1 MRIQFLVKFGFEM
14 KQVMRFLGII
24 TLSLLSWAAYSQG
37 QDKTVLFQGR
47 VVASSNAEFLPLAYV
62 FNPQAGRGALSDNF
76 GQVDMY
82 VFPGDSLVISY
93 IGYKKKYYI
102 VPRDTELVHQV
113 IIPMEEMTTMLREVK
128 VFPHSSE
135 EEFKQAFL
143 AMELRDAQQRDNARN
158 NLEQSK
164 LNVFALQAGMG
175 ASSNFRNFSDM
186 MISSQANKS
195 FFNSPML
202 ALTNPFAWMSFIK
215 SVKNGD
221 LKRKDYKKA
230 YEFLPKENLNRQMF
244 LRNLKS
250 N

>member
-1 MRIQFLVKFGFEM
+1 M
-14 KQVMRFLGII
+14 KQMTRFLGIML
-24 TLSLLSWAAYSQG
+24 LSLLSWTAFSQG

-47 VVASSNAEFLPLAYV
+47 VVASSNSEFLPLAYI

-186 MISSQANKS
+186 MISGQANKS
-195 FFNSPML
+195 FVSSPL
-202 ALTNPFAWMSFIK
+202 LSLTNPFAWMSFIK
-215 SVKNGD
+215 SIKNGD
-221 LKRKDYKKA
+221 LKRKDWKEAYK
-230 YEFLPKENLNRQMF
+230 LQPKQVVSPQQFMQD
-244 LRNLKS
+244 LRR
-250 N
+250 

>member
-1 MRIQFLVKFGFEM
+1 M
-14 KQVMRFLGII
+14 KHAMRFLGILL
-24 TLSLLSWAAYSQG
+24 LSLLSWTAFSQG

-47 VVASSNAEFLPLAYV
+47 VVASSNAEFLPLAYI

-93 IGYKKKYYI
+93 IGYKKMYYI

-113 IIPMEEMTTMLREVK
+113 IIPMEEMTTMLRDVK

-143 AMELRDAQQRDNARN
+143 AMELRNKKERDNARD

-164 LNVFALQAGMG
+164 LNAFAMQAGMG

-202 ALTNPFAWMSFIK
+202 ALTNPFAWISFIK

-221 LKRKDYKKA
+221 LKRKDYQKA
-230 YEFLPKENLNRQMF
+230 YEFLPKENINRTLF

>member
-1 MRIQFLVKFGFEM
+1 MKKRLAVRVIGALAFCLV
-14 KQVMRFLGII
+14 
-24 TLSLLSWAAYSQG
+24 SLTAFSQG

-47 VVASSNAEFLPLAYV
+47 VVASSNAEFLPLAYI

-102 VPRDTELVHQV
+102 VPRDTDLVHQV
-113 IIPMEEMTTMLREVK
+113 IIPMEEMTTLLREVK

-143 AMELRDAQQRDNARN
+143 AMELRDAKERETVRR

-175 ASSNFRNFSDM
+175 ASSNFRNFSDL
-186 MISSQANKS
+186 MISSQANKN
-195 FFNSPML
+195 FFNDPML
-202 ALTNPFAWMSFIK
+202 AFTNPFAWINFIK

-221 LKRKDYKKA
+221 LKKKDYKKA

>member
-1 MRIQFLVKFGFEM
+1 
-14 KQVMRFLGII
+14 
-24 TLSLLSWAAYSQG
+24 
-37 QDKTVLFQGR
+37 
-47 VVASSNAEFLPLAYV
+47 VASSNAEFLPLAYI

-113 IIPMEEMTTMLREVK
+113 IIPMDEMTTMLREVK

-135 EEFKQAFL
+135 DEFKQAFL
-143 AMELRDAQQRDNARN
+143 AMELRDARQRDNVRN

-164 LNVFALQAGMG
+164 LNIFALQAGMG

-186 MISSQANKS
+186 MISSQVNKN
-195 FFNSPML
+195 FFSDPTL
-202 ALTNPFAWMSFIK
+202 ALTNPFAWISFIK
-215 SVKNGD
+215 SIKNGD

-230 YEFLPKENLNRQMF
+230 YELMPKENLNRQMF

>member
-1 MRIQFLVKFGFEM
+1 LRNFGFMMKRFTVLVFLVLAFC
-14 KQVMRFLGII
+14 LL
-24 TLSLLSWAAYSQG
+24 TLTAYSQG

-47 VVASSNAEFLPLAYV
+47 IIASSNAEFLPLAYI
-62 FNPQAGRGALSDNF
+62 FNPQAGRGALTDNF

-93 IGYKKKYYI
+93 IGYNKKYYI

-113 IIPMEEMTTMLREVK
+113 IIPMDEMTTMLREVK

-143 AMELRDAQQRDNARN
+143 AMELRDARQRDNARN

-164 LNVFALQAGMG
+164 LNIFALQAGMG

-186 MISSQANKS
+186 MISSQVNKN
-195 FFNSPML
+195 FFSDPTL
-202 ALTNPFAWMSFIK
+202 ALTNPFAWISFIK
-215 SVKNGD
+215 SIKNGD

-230 YEFLPKENLNRQMF
+230 YELMPKENLNRQMF

>member
-1 MRIQFLVKFGFEM
+1 M
-14 KQVMRFLGII
+14 KKRLAVRVLGILAFSLL
-24 TLSLLSWAAYSQG
+24 TLSAFSQG

-47 VVASSNAEFLPLAYV
+47 VVASSNAEFLPLAYI

-93 IGYKKKYYI
+93 VGYKKKYYI

-113 IIPMEEMTTMLREVK
+113 IIPMEEMTTMLRDVK

-143 AMELRDAQQRDNARN
+143 AMELRDAKQRDNARE

-164 LNVFALQAGMG
+164 LNVYALQAGMG
-175 ASSNFRNFSDM
+175 TTSNFRNFSDM
-186 MISSQANKS
+186 MISSQANKN
-195 FFNSPML
+195 FFSSPML
-202 ALTNPFAWMSFIK
+202 ALTNPFAWMTFIQ

-230 YEFLPKENLNRQMF
+230 YELLPKENINRQMF

>member
-1 MRIQFLVKFGFEM
+1 M
-14 KQVMRFLGII
+14 KTYITRFLGILA
-24 TLSLLSWAAYSQG
+24 LSLFSMTAFSQG

-47 VVASSNAEFLPLAYV
+47 VVASSNAEFLPLAYI
-62 FNPQAGRGALSDNF
+62 FNPQAGRGALTDNV

-93 IGYKKKYYI
+93 IGYNKKYYI

-113 IIPMEEMTTMLREVK
+113 IIPMDEMTTMLREVK

-143 AMELRDAQQRDNARN
+143 AMELRDARERDNARE

-186 MISSQANKS
+186 MVSSQANKN
-195 FFNSPML
+195 FFSSPML
-202 ALTNPFAWMSFIK
+202 ALTNPFAWINFIK

-230 YEFLPKENLNRQMF
+230 YELMPKENLNRQMF

>member
-1 MRIQFLVKFGFEM
+1 M
-14 KQVMRFLGII
+14 KKRLAVRVVGVLAFCL
-24 TLSLLSWAAYSQG
+24 LSLAVFSQG

-47 VVASSNAEFLPLAYV
+47 VVASSNSEFLPLAYI

-128 VFPHSSE
+128 IFPHSSE

-143 AMELRDAQQRDNARN
+143 AMQLRDAQQRDNARN

-164 LNVFALQAGMG
+164 LNAFAMQAGMG

-195 FFNSPML
+195 FFNSPTL
-202 ALTNPFAWMSFIK
+202 ALTNPFAWISFIK

-244 LRNLKS
+244 LRNLKT

>member
-1 MRIQFLVKFGFEM
+1 M
-14 KQVMRFLGII
+14 KKRLAVRVLGILAFSLL
-24 TLSLLSWAAYSQG
+24 TLSAFSQG

-47 VVASSNAEFLPLAYV
+47 VVASSNAEFLPLAYI

-93 IGYKKKYYI
+93 VGYKKKYYI

-113 IIPMEEMTTMLREVK
+113 IIPMEEMTTMLRDVK

-143 AMELRDAQQRDNARN
+143 AMELRDAKQRDNARE

-164 LNVFALQAGMG
+164 LNVYALQAGMG
-175 ASSNFRNFSDM
+175 TTANFRNFSDM
-186 MISSQANKS
+186 MISSQANKN
-195 FFNSPML
+195 FFSSPML
-202 ALTNPFAWMSFIK
+202 ALTNPFAWMTFIQ

-230 YEFLPKENLNRQMF
+230 YELLPKENINRQMF

>member
-1 MRIQFLVKFGFEM
+1 MCKFDFEM
-14 KQVMRFLGII
+14 KQFIRFLGI
-24 TLSLLSWAAYSQG
+24 LSLSMLSWTAFSQG

-47 VVASSNAEFLPLAYV
+47 VVASSNSEFLPLAYI

-128 VFPHSSE
+128 IFPHSSE

-143 AMELRDAQQRDNARN
+143 AMQLRDAQQRENARN

-202 ALTNPFAWMSFIK
+202 ALTNPFAWISFIK

-244 LRNLKS
+244 LRNLKT

>member
-1 MRIQFLVKFGFEM
+1 M
-14 KQVMRFLGII
+14 KTYITRFLGILA
-24 TLSLLSWAAYSQG
+24 LSLFSMTAFSQG

-47 VVASSNAEFLPLAYV
+47 VIASSNAEFLPLAYI
-62 FNPQAGRGALSDNF
+62 FNPQAGRGALTDNF

-93 IGYKKKYYI
+93 IGYNKKYYI

-113 IIPMEEMTTMLREVK
+113 IIPMDEMTTMLREVK

-143 AMELRDAQQRDNARN
+143 AMELRDARQRDNARN

-164 LNVFALQAGMG
+164 LNIFALQAGMG

-186 MISSQANKS
+186 MISSQVNKN
-195 FFNSPML
+195 FFSDPTL
-202 ALTNPFAWMSFIK
+202 ALTNPFAWISFIK
-215 SVKNGD
+215 SIKNGD

-230 YEFLPKENLNRQMF
+230 YELMPKENLNRQMF

>member
-1 MRIQFLVKFGFEM
+1 MMKRLTVLVFLVLAFC
-14 KQVMRFLGII
+14 LL
-24 TLSLLSWAAYSQG
+24 TLNAYSQG

-47 VVASSNAEFLPLAYV
+47 VIASSNAEFLPLAYI
-62 FNPQAGRGALSDNF
+62 FNPQAGRGALTDNF

-113 IIPMEEMTTMLREVK
+113 IIPMDEMTTMLREVK

-143 AMELRDAQQRDNARN
+143 AMELRDARQRDNARN

-202 ALTNPFAWMSFIK
+202 ALTNPFAWISFIK

-230 YEFLPKENLNRQMF
+230 YELMPKENLNRQMF
-244 LRNLKS
+244 LRNLKT

>member
-1 MRIQFLVKFGFEM
+1 VIQFLFKFGFEM

-24 TLSLLSWAAYSQG
+24 MLSLLSWAAFSQG

-47 VVASSNAEFLPLAYV
+47 VVASSNAEFLPLAYI

-82 VFPGDSLVISY
+82 VFPGDSLIISY
-93 IGYKKKYYI
+93 VGYKKKYYI

-113 IIPMEEMTTMLREVK
+113 IIPMEEMTTMLRDVK

-143 AMELRDAQQRDNARN
+143 AMDVRNAKERDNARN

-202 ALTNPFAWMSFIK
+202 ALTNPFAWISFIK

-221 LKRKDYKKA
+221 LKRKDYQKA
-230 YEFLPKENLNRQMF
+230 YELLPKENINRQLY
-244 LRNLKS
+244 LRTIKS

>member
-1 MRIQFLVKFGFEM
+1 MIQFLFKFGFEM

-24 TLSLLSWAAYSQG
+24 MLSLLSWAAFSQG

-47 VVASSNAEFLPLAYV
+47 VVASSNAEFLPLAYI

-82 VFPGDSLVISY
+82 VFPGDSLIISY
-93 IGYKKKYYI
+93 VGYKKKYYI

-113 IIPMEEMTTMLREVK
+113 IIPMEEMTTMLRDVK

-143 AMELRDAQQRDNARN
+143 AMDVRNAKERDNARN

-202 ALTNPFAWMSFIK
+202 ALTNPFAWISFIK

-221 LKRKDYKKA
+221 LKRKDYQKA
-230 YEFLPKENLNRQMF
+230 YELLPKENINRQLY
-244 LRNLKS
+244 LRTIKS

>member
-1 MRIQFLVKFGFEM
+1 MFKRYTVLVFLVLAFC
-14 KQVMRFLGII
+14 L
-24 TLSLLSWAAYSQG
+24 LSLSAYSQG

-47 VVASSNAEFLPLAYV
+47 VIASSNAEFLPLAYI
-62 FNPQAGRGALSDNF
+62 FNPQAGRGALTDNF

-113 IIPMEEMTTMLREVK
+113 IIPMDEMTTMLREVK

-143 AMELRDAQQRDNARN
+143 AMELRDARQRDNARN

-186 MISSQANKS
+186 MISSQAKKS

-202 ALTNPFAWMSFIK
+202 ALTNPFAWISFIK

-230 YEFLPKENLNRQMF
+230 YELMPKENLNRQMF
-244 LRNLKS
+244 LRNLKT

>member
-1 MRIQFLVKFGFEM
+1 M
-14 KQVMRFLGII
+14 KHAMRFLGIVVM
-24 TLSLLSWAAYSQG
+24 SLLSWTAFSQG

-47 VVASSNAEFLPLAYV
+47 VVASSNSEFLPLAYI

-113 IIPMEEMTTMLREVK
+113 IIPMEEMTTMLRDVK

-143 AMELRDAQQRDNARN
+143 AMELRNKKERDNARD

-164 LNVFALQAGMG
+164 LNVFAMQAGMG

-186 MISSQANKS
+186 MISSQANKN
-195 FFNSPML
+195 FFSSPML
-202 ALTNPFAWMSFIK
+202 ALTNPFAWINFIK

-221 LKRKDYKKA
+221 LKRKDYQKA
-230 YEFLPKENLNRQMF
+230 YELLPKENINRQLF

>member
-1 MRIQFLVKFGFEM
+1 M

-24 TLSLLSWAAYSQG
+24 MLSLLSWTAFSQG

-47 VVASSNAEFLPLAYV
+47 VVASSNAEFLPLAYI

-93 IGYKKKYYI
+93 VGYKKKYYI

-113 IIPMEEMTTMLREVK
+113 IIPMEEMTTMLRDVK

-143 AMELRDAQQRDNARN
+143 AMDVRNAKERDNARN

-202 ALTNPFAWMSFIK
+202 ALIGF
-215 SVKNGD
+215 
-221 LKRKDYKKA
+221 
-230 YEFLPKENLNRQMF
+230 NR
-244 LRNLKS
+244 S
-250 N
+250 

>member
-1 MRIQFLVKFGFEM
+1 VIQFLFKFGFEM

-24 TLSLLSWAAYSQG
+24 MLSLLSWAAFSQG

-47 VVASSNAEFLPLAYV
+47 VVASSNAEFLPLAYI

-93 IGYKKKYYI
+93 VGYKKKYYI

-113 IIPMEEMTTMLREVK
+113 IIPMEEMTTMLRDVK

-143 AMELRDAQQRDNARN
+143 AMDVRNAKERDNARN

-202 ALTNPFAWMSFIK
+202 ALTNPFAWISFIK

-221 LKRKDYKKA
+221 LKRKDYQKA
-230 YEFLPKENLNRQMF
+230 YELLPKENINRQLY
-244 LRNLKS
+244 LRTIKS

>member
-1 MRIQFLVKFGFEM
+1 M
-14 KQVMRFLGII
+14 KHAMRFLGILL
-24 TLSLLSWAAYSQG
+24 LSLLSWTAFSQG

-47 VVASSNAEFLPLAYV
+47 VVASSNAEFLPLAYI

-113 IIPMEEMTTMLREVK
+113 IIPMEEMTTMLRDVK

-143 AMELRDAQQRDNARN
+143 AMELRNKKERDNARD
-158 NLEQSK
+158 NLDQSK
-164 LNVFALQAGMG
+164 LNAFAMQAGMG

-202 ALTNPFAWMSFIK
+202 ALTNPFAWISFIK

-221 LKRKDYKKA
+221 LKRKDYQKA
-230 YEFLPKENLNRQMF
+230 YEFLPKENINRTLF

>member
-1 MRIQFLVKFGFEM
+1 M
-14 KQVMRFLGII
+14 KKRVAVRVLGI
-24 TLSLLSWAAYSQG
+24 LVLCLVSLASFSQG

-102 VPRDTELVHQV
+102 VPRDTELVHKV

-135 EEFKQAFL
+135 EEFKKAFL
-143 AMELRDAQQRDNARN
+143 AMQLRDAQQRDNARN

-186 MISSQANKS
+186 MISSQANKN
-195 FFNSPML
+195 FFSDPTL
-202 ALTNPFAWMSFIK
+202 ALTNPFAWINFIK
-215 SVKNGD
+215 SIKNGD

-230 YEFLPKENLNRQMF
+230 YEFLPKENLNRQML
-244 LRNLKS
+244 LRSLKS

>member
-1 MRIQFLVKFGFEM
+1 M
-14 KQVMRFLGII
+14 KKRLAVRVLGVLAFCL
-24 TLSLLSWAAYSQG
+24 LSLTAFSQG

-47 VVASSNAEFLPLAYV
+47 VVASSNSEFLPLAYI

-143 AMELRDAQQRDNARN
+143 AMQLRDAQQRDNARN

-164 LNVFALQAGMG
+164 LNAFAMQAGMG

-202 ALTNPFAWMSFIK
+202 ALTNPFAWISFIK

-244 LRNLKS
+244 LRNLKT

>member
-1 MRIQFLVKFGFEM
+1 M
-14 KQVMRFLGII
+14 KKRFAVRVLGVLAFCL
-24 TLSLLSWAAYSQG
+24 LSLAAFSQG

-47 VVASSNAEFLPLAYV
+47 VVASSNSEFLPLAYI

-102 VPRDTELVHQV
+102 VPRDTDFVHQV
-113 IIPMEEMTTMLREVK
+113 VIPMEEMTTMLREVK

-143 AMELRDAQQRDNARN
+143 AMQLRDAQQRDNARK

-186 MISSQANKS
+186 MISSQANKN
-195 FFNSPML
+195 FFSDPTV
-202 ALTNPFAWMSFIK
+202 ALTNPFAWINFIK
-215 SVKNGD
+215 SIKNGD

-230 YEFLPKENLNRQMF
+230 YELMPKENLNRQMF

>member
-1 MRIQFLVKFGFEM
+1 M
-14 KQVMRFLGII
+14 KHAMRFLGIVV
-24 TLSLLSWAAYSQG
+24 LSLLSWAAFSQG

-47 VVASSNAEFLPLAYV
+47 VVASSNSEFLPLAYI

-113 IIPMEEMTTMLREVK
+113 IIPMEEMTTMLRDVK

-143 AMELRDAQQRDNARN
+143 AMELRNKKERDNARD

-164 LNVFALQAGMG
+164 LNVFAMQAGMG

-186 MISSQANKS
+186 MISSQANKN
-195 FFNSPML
+195 FFSSPML
-202 ALTNPFAWMSFIK
+202 ALTNPFAWINFIK

-221 LKRKDYKKA
+221 LKRKDYQKA
-230 YEFLPKENLNRQMF
+230 YELLPKENINRQLF

>member
-1 MRIQFLVKFGFEM
+1 MFKRYTVLVFLVLAFC
-14 KQVMRFLGII
+14 L
-24 TLSLLSWAAYSQG
+24 LSLSAYSQG

-47 VVASSNAEFLPLAYV
+47 VIASSNAEFLPLAYI
-62 FNPQAGRGALSDNF
+62 FNPQAGRGALTDNF

-113 IIPMEEMTTMLREVK
+113 IIPMDEMTTMLREVK

-143 AMELRDAQQRDNARN
+143 AMELRDARQRDNARN

-202 ALTNPFAWMSFIK
+202 ALTNPFAWISFIK

-230 YEFLPKENLNRQMF
+230 YELMPKENLNRQMF
-244 LRNLKS
+244 LRNLKT

>member
-1 MRIQFLVKFGFEM
+1 MLRRYTVLVFLVLAFC
-14 KQVMRFLGII
+14 L
-24 TLSLLSWAAYSQG
+24 LSLSAYSQG

-47 VVASSNAEFLPLAYV
+47 VIASSNAEFLPLAYI
-62 FNPQAGRGALSDNF
+62 FNPQAGRGALTDNF

-82 VFPGDSLVISY
+82 VFPGDSLVISH

-113 IIPMEEMTTMLREVK
+113 IIPMDEMTTMLREVK

-143 AMELRDAQQRDNARN
+143 AMELRDARQRDNARN

-202 ALTNPFAWMSFIK
+202 ALTNPFAWISFIK

-230 YEFLPKENLNRQMF
+230 YELMPKENLNRQMF
-244 LRNLKS
+244 LRNLKT

>member
-1 MRIQFLVKFGFEM
+1 M
-14 KQVMRFLGII
+14 KHWTRLWGIMA
-24 TLSLLSWAAYSQG
+24 LSLLSWTALSQG

-47 VVASSNAEFLPLAYV
+47 VVTSSNSEFLPLAYV

-76 GQVDMY
+76 GQVDLY

-102 VPRDTELVHQV
+102 VPRDTDLVHQV

-143 AMELRDAQQRDNARN
+143 AMELRDAQQRENARN

-164 LNVFALQAGMG
+164 LNVFAMQAGMG

-202 ALTNPFAWMSFIK
+202 ALTNPFAWISFIK

-230 YEFLPKENLNRQMF
+230 YEFMPKENLNRQMF

>member
-1 MRIQFLVKFGFEM
+1 MLRRLTVLVFLVLAFS
-14 KQVMRFLGII
+14 I
-24 TLSLLSWAAYSQG
+24 LSLSAYSQG

-47 VVASSNAEFLPLAYV
+47 VIASSNAEFLPLAYI
-62 FNPQAGRGALSDNF
+62 FNPQAGRGALTDNF

-113 IIPMEEMTTMLREVK
+113 IIPMDEMTTMLREVK

-143 AMELRDAQQRDNARN
+143 AMELRDARQRDNARN

-202 ALTNPFAWMSFIK
+202 ALTNPFAWISFIK

-230 YEFLPKENLNRQMF
+230 YELMPKENLNRQMF
-244 LRNLKS
+244 LRNLKT

>member
-1 MRIQFLVKFGFEM
+1 MKNYFIQI
-14 KQVMRFLGII
+14 LGILA
-24 TLSLLSWAAYSQG
+24 LSLFSTTAFSQG

-47 VVASSNAEFLPLAYV
+47 VVASSNAEFLPLAYI

-113 IIPMEEMTTMLREVK
+113 IIPMDELTTMLREVK

-143 AMELRDAQQRDNARN
+143 AMELRNARERDNARN

-195 FFNSPML
+195 FYNSPML
-202 ALTNPFAWMSFIK
+202 ALTNPFAWISFIK

-230 YEFLPKENLNRQMF
+230 YELMPKENLNRQMF

>member
-1 MRIQFLVKFGFEM
+1 
-14 KQVMRFLGII
+14 
-24 TLSLLSWAAYSQG
+24 
-37 QDKTVLFQGR
+37 LFQGR
-47 VVASSNAEFLPLAYV
+47 VIASSNAEFLPLAYI
-62 FNPQAGRGALSDNF
+62 FNPQAGRGALTDNF

-113 IIPMEEMTTMLREVK
+113 IIPMDEMTTMLREVK

-143 AMELRDAQQRDNARN
+143 AMELRDARQRDNARN

-202 ALTNPFAWMSFIK
+202 ALTNPFAWISFIK

-230 YEFLPKENLNRQMF
+230 YELMPKENLNRQMF
-244 LRNLKS
+244 LRNLKT